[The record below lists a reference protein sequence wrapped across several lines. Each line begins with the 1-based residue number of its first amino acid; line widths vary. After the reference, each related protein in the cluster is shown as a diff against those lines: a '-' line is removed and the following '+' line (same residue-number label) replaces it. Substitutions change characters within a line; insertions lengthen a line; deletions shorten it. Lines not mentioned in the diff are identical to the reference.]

1 MAKFKKVTSVLLAV
15 LMVFGSMSVLAS
27 ASRSDYLDEAI
38 INQYNSIDKAELTTE
53 QQATLILD
61 ELDVMLTKE
70 DIVLDIPLIG
80 TIDLTSVDAAM
91 DSIYNLTGNW
101 LYGSLTVGDL
111 FVLEDHRSDIATNR
125 RASAN
130 NGDMAVIDSLVTYL
144 ANCAPTLLGMFGDDF
159 NWGIVHGFLPP
170 EFRMIIDDFNGWLDE
185 LIWDLLHPVND
196 EVMTGNP
203 TLDDFVQFLCDNQ
216 LAGLRPEV
224 MGFEGVM
231 PGFIVDVDGDTAYRV
246 IEEGIYEALNAFIVP
261 ILNSSLK
268 TVIREAVESNQAD
281 GGELYELIDTNYV
294 IEKHTFDTTL
304 GLVDQLNDVLGVVV
318 EEMLLDDKSEWVS
331 TADGITAGRS
341 NAENL
346 TRNLEVLIRQIIVAG
361 GDTEPVNDYTLEKLG
376 DYIARAAVEQFVDHL
391 DFEVGDTMEKIAY
404 EGLRELVVRFVPEV
418 TYLDLETDDEQQYRD
433 GILEMGADIAC
444 YYLNAN
450 LGLDCAYST
459 TANEFILAFLD
470 WCMPY
475 IDGLFAKTTEYN
487 NAIADGDGWGAVD
500 AILWQFIPKAW
511 FNYAGM
517 FANNGVTGTA
527 DDLTFKSLLD
537 YIMDALLDLDVN
549 KIFTFFTHDANSDL
563 TKHVDEFIIQFVAN
577 ILNTALS
584 PVAVDSK
591 TVELVDENGNC
602 ILTLYAPYM
611 TDANGAV
618 SNAVELTVSDIKNGS
633 FTLTTSVDA
642 EWLADSEREYPVTI
656 DPIMQT
662 EQTWDEPT
670 HSHSAFIAS
679 YKPNNRYGRG
689 GADYEGSMY
698 VGFEPSYGKTR
709 ALVQNPTLPTLAVAD
724 KVVHAELA
732 VFTYSCYPEIRVD
745 LHRITEN
752 WNQATVCWNSNID
765 YDPQIEDYQIVQN
778 FEYYDEEADRWQR
791 FEITDLVRG
800 WYSGEYENHG
810 VMLTS
815 ESETASTLKRAWFLS
830 SGYPEYSEIRPMLII
845 AYRNMSGYENYW
857 SYTNLAAGR
866 NGVVSVNNFNG
877 NLVFTQPVT
886 NDNGGNLLPVG
897 ISLVY
902 NSNAEAPRTTDFG
915 TNMQTNFHITLYR
928 EWNDENLLDYGYR
941 YCMTDADG
949 TKHWFQFEDESA
961 TTAQDEDGLGY
972 TIDLYPE
979 EAGAWISVE
988 DKDGNRMLF
997 NDNLNLTTIK
1007 DTNGNVISLSYD
1019 TVAGRQWLYRITDGA
1034 GRAYTFT
1041 YNMSSGLCTAITD
1054 PAGIKTAFSYTTY
1067 ANAAY
1072 LTGITFQSGTADA
1085 KTVNLTHSNGK
1096 LTAVTAIDSTRAK
1109 ISYSTADNNR
1119 VANINWGISD
1129 SQLLESY
1136 TFAYKQN
1143 ETKVADLQ
1151 NRTYTYQFN
1160 DFGQTTGIVSDEDQT
1175 AKFYD
1180 WAPGNTT
1187 DARANKLLSESKVIH
1202 SVANLVKN
1210 GSFTGSLAGWGVVPA
1225 SGSAEGKGEIDSS
1238 LGYLT
1243 KNALKFTKQASR
1255 TNGVYAVG
1263 SVFGIESGLYT
1274 ASAYLNTGGQTLGG
1288 SGASLKVRLLNNG
1301 TVVEIPQSECI
1312 TQTDGWERISV
1323 TFEVPTGCTV
1333 QLVPGLEADA
1343 VGTVWFDELQVEQG
1357 AGVSSFNM
1365 VENAALNNSNYKWE
1379 SYSIGNN
1386 TALALTGYDRYL
1398 SLAGVASSD
1407 STNLGQSIQTVNG
1420 EKGDVFSFG
1429 SWVKANSAPVN
1440 EIREDDSCKPEFS
1453 IVLRFYDANGTSVG
1467 EEEVKVNSDLA
1478 AWQYVAGKAIAPA
1491 AYTSVRFEV
1500 VYHHNVNTL
1509 YAVGSFVYKEE
1520 FGQTF
1525 VYNNNGDPVSA
1536 VDLAASESSF
1546 AFNGNQMAALVNPS
1560 GSAYYY
1566 SYDEDTNNLTTAVS
1580 TDGQRYTFAYD
1591 SKGNVTNAVVQADKP
1606 ATAITAGT
1614 KYVIRNAESGN
1625 CLDIDADYFICNN
1638 RFEADKQAQ
1647 IWQAVSAGQT
1657 DVYRLT
1663 TYDAN
1668 LKVQS
1673 GLNEENRPLVIDYGT
1688 GTAFSFKI
1696 VPSEA
1701 VAGAFNILTKTSSYA
1716 RAVDGQPED
1725 SKDYE
1730 DGTLIKQ
1737 TTLDTDDKSQC
1748 WFFYPVTEDVGQTIE
1763 TAATY
1768 TANGNFV
1775 STVSDQR
1782 GNNTTYS
1789 YNQNTGTLTSV
1800 ADAKSS
1806 TSYTYNTDNSLASVR
1821 SVGYTVEYTYAED
1834 RLTDINTDDSVYYK
1848 FQYDTFGRSTAVQVG
1863 NNASYQTLAQYTY
1876 NTTGLLSTLTYG
1888 NSWKVNYVYDSLDRV
1903 TQVNYNNS
1911 STQKL
1916 EYLYGSD
1923 GNVAQIIDYAA
1934 GTRTKPVYDL
1944 AGRLVAVKQ
1953 YDGTAQ
1959 TDTDILTEFTYTYAD
1974 KTNYLTKKTMDLPT
1988 RDLTATYTYG
1998 DAAAG
2003 EMPDQVY
2010 NIYYDSWSSVD
2021 YAYDSLGRLTDETV
2035 NVALGYTIDNSY
2047 TYLDV
2052 NADRTTT
2059 LVSTY
2064 TTKTGTYSYTYDNVG
2079 NITQIVFTPSD
2090 TTQSA
2095 KTITYQYD
2103 MLNRL
2108 VRENNQFAGK
2118 TYFYNYSSLGN
2129 LSSVQEGSFTLS
2141 GTPSDLVRTEYYYY
2155 DNATWRDLLTGY
2167 NNKNITYDA
2176 IGNPTSIGTANLT
2189 WQGRTLTQYADGAN
2203 TYSYEYDMSGHRISK
2218 TVNGTKTEYFYDGD
2232 QLVAQKSGNNRI
2244 TFMFDANGSAFG
2256 FYYNNA
2262 PYFFIKNIQGDVTAI
2277 TNFAGTVIGTYTYDA
2292 WGNLIE
2298 SASDLSDEVAAM
2310 NPIRYRGYYY
2320 DAETGYYFLNSRY
2333 YDAEMGRFLNADSV
2347 DVITATLDALT
2358 DKNLYSYC
2366 DNNPVV
2372 RIDRSGEFW
2381 NYVIGGAVGAIVGG
2395 VSAAISGGDWR
2406 SIALGA
2412 GVGAGGGLLAASG
2425 LPVAVQIVASGL
2437 LSGGNNLVSQ
2447 TLIEGKS
2454 FAEVNWI
2461 DVGIDTAIGVGTSV
2475 LSYGITRNATQAA
2488 DKIIQ
2493 KGANKVVKGQQSLL
2507 SGSRYGK
2514 GAIKRGTEIMNN
2526 GIKQMNTARGTSSV
2540 LGSIAGGILTS
2551 IKSLINLLIN

>member
-1 MAKFKKVTSVLLAV
+1 MKNFTQKAICLLLVLL
-15 LMVFGSMSVLAS
+15 
-27 ASRSDYLDEAI
+27 
-38 INQYNSIDKAELTTE
+38 LTI
-53 QQATLILD
+53 QSL
-61 ELDVMLTKE
+61 
-70 DIVLDIPLIG
+70 PL
-80 TIDLTSVDAAM
+80 
-91 DSIYNLTGNW
+91 
-101 LYGSLTVGDL
+101 
-111 FVLEDHRSDIATNR
+111 
-125 RASAN
+125 RASAMQVTSGDVAEQEEIIGAETEN
-130 NGDMAVIDSLVTYL
+130 NDAIVLSEAVDKREKYAKHFNMSDGTVMAVQYSVPVHFYDNEKYV
-144 ANCAPTLLGMFGDDF
+144 DF
-159 NWGIVHGFLPP
+159 NNTLV
-170 EFRMIIDDFNGWLDE
+170 EIDAEDTQEPQVAESENAL
-185 LIWDLLHPVND
+185 LQLVADL
-196 EVMTGNP
+196 T
-203 TLDDFVQFLCDNQ
+203 
-216 LAGLRPEV
+216 
-224 MGFEGVM
+224 
-231 PGFIVDVDGDTAYRV
+231 
-246 IEEGIYEALNAFIVP
+246 
-261 ILNSSLK
+261 
-268 TVIREAVESNQAD
+268 
-281 GGELYELIDTNYV
+281 
-294 IEKHTFDTTL
+294 
-304 GLVDQLNDVLGVVV
+304 
-318 EEMLLDDKSEWVS
+318 
-331 TADGITAGRS
+331 
-341 NAENL
+341 
-346 TRNLEVLIRQIIVAG
+346 
-361 GDTEPVNDYTLEKLG
+361 
-376 DYIARAAVEQFVDHL
+376 AAVEKASNKELTNTAADYDVRFSKKSNGNKLVRFEKDGFKISWYYENSEKVTAQVDAPVADDDPTTL
-391 DFEVGDTMEKIAY
+391 ENLISTVTYEDILEDTDLQY
-404 EGLRELVVRFVPEV
+404 VVRP
-418 TYLDLETDDEQQYRD
+418 D
-433 GILEMGADIAC
+433 GIKENIILQSSSAPTVFKAE
-444 YYLNAN
+444 YKAN
-450 LGLDCAYST
+450 GLT
-459 TANEFILAFLD
+459 
-470 WCMPY
+470 
-475 IDGLFAKTTEYN
+475 
-487 NAIADGDGWGAVD
+487 
-500 AILWQFIPKAW
+500 
-511 FNYAGM
+511 
-517 FANNGVTGTA
+517 
-527 DDLTFKSLLD
+527 
-537 YIMDALLDLDVN
+537 
-549 KIFTFFTHDANSDL
+549 
-563 TKHVDEFIIQFVAN
+563 
-577 ILNTALS
+577 

-591 TVELVDENGNC
+591 TVELVDESGNC

-618 SNAVELTVSDIKNGS
+618 SNAVELTVSDIKNGT
-633 FTLTTSVDA
+633 FALTTSVDA
-642 EWLADSEREYPVTI
+642 AWLADGERAYPVTI

-670 HSHSAFIAS
+670 HSHSAFISS
-679 YKPNNRYGRG
+679 YNPNNCYGRG
-689 GADYEGSMY
+689 GAYYEGSMH
-698 VGFEPSYGKTR
+698 VGYEPSYGKTR
-709 ALVQNPTLPTLAVAD
+709 ALVKNPTLPTLAVAD

-745 LHRITEN
+745 LHRITET
-752 WNQATVCWNSNID
+752 WNQSTVCWNSNID
-765 YDPQIEDYQIVQN
+765 YDPQIEDYQIVQSM
-778 FEYYDEEADRWQR
+778 EITDEEADRWQR

-800 WYSGEYENHG
+800 WYSGEYANYG

-902 NSNAEAPRTTDFG
+902 NSNAQDIRTTDFG

-928 EWNDENLLDYGYR
+928 EWDDENLLDYGYR

-979 EAGAWISVE
+979 ETDAWISVE

-1007 DTNGNVISLSYD
+1007 DTNGNTIDLLYD
-1019 TVAGRQWLYRITDGA
+1019 LIAGRQWLYRIIDGA
-1034 GRAYTFT
+1034 GRAYNLT
-1041 YNMSSGLCTAITD
+1041 YNLNSGLCTEITD

-1096 LTAVTAIDSTRAK
+1096 LTAVTAIDGTRAK
-1109 ISYSTADNNR
+1109 ISYSTVDNSR

-1202 SVANLVKN
+1202 SVGNLVKN
-1210 GSFTGSLAGWGVVPA
+1210 GGFTGSLAGWGVVPA

-1312 TQTDGWERISV
+1312 TKTDGWERISV
-1323 TFEVPTGCTV
+1323 TFEVPAGYTV

-1343 VGTVWFDELQVEQG
+1343 VGTVWFDELQIEQG

-1365 VENAALNNSNYKWE
+1365 VENAALTNSNYGWT
-1379 SYSIGNN
+1379 SYSVGNN
-1386 TALALTGYDRYL
+1386 TSIALTGYANYL
-1398 SLAGVASSD
+1398 TLIGNPASS
-1407 STNLGQSIQTVNG
+1407 TANIGQKISIANG
-1420 EKGDVFSFG
+1420 KKGDVFSFG

-1453 IVLRFYDANGTSVG
+1453 IVLRFYDADGESVG

-1491 AYTSVRFEV
+1491 AYNSVRFEV

-1536 VDLAASESSF
+1536 SDLAASESSF

-1606 ATAITAGT
+1606 ANAITAGT

-1663 TYDAN
+1663 TYSAN

-1673 GLNEENRPLVIDYGT
+1673 GSNQENRPLVIDYGT

-1696 VPSEA
+1696 IPSEA
-1701 VAGAFNILTKTSSYA
+1701 VSGAFNILTKTSSYA

-1748 WFFYPVTEDVGQTIE
+1748 WFFYPVVENVGQTIE

-1782 GNNTTYS
+1782 GNNTTY
-1789 YNQNTGTLTSV
+1789 YFNETDGTLETAIVNYV
-1800 ADAKSS
+1800 AID
-1806 TSYTYNTDNSLASVR
+1806 YTYNTDNSLASVTNDI
-1821 SVGYTVEYTYAED
+1821 YTAEYNYDKD
-1834 RLTDINTDDSVYYK
+1834 RLTSINADDKVYYQ
-1848 FQYDTFGRSTAVQVG
+1848 FAYDSYGRATNVQVG
-1863 NNASYQTLAQYTY
+1863 YDVEPYENYISLISYYY
-1876 NTTGLLSTLTYG
+1876 GTGNLLSALTYG
-1888 NSWKVNYVYDSLDRV
+1888 NDWTVNYSYDSLDRV
-1903 TQVNYNNS
+1903 AQVNYNGS
-1911 STQKL
+1911 AEQKL

-1923 GNVAQIIDYAA
+1923 GNVAQVIDYAA

-1974 KTNYLTKKTMDLPT
+1974 KTNYLTEKTMDLPT
-1988 RDLTATYTYG
+1988 HSLTATYTYG
-1998 DAAAG
+1998 DAAVG
-2003 EMPDQVY
+2003 EMPDQIY
-2010 NIYYDSWSSVD
+2010 NVSYCENVSTS
-2021 YAYDSLGRLTDETV
+2021 YAYDELGRQLSQTV
-2035 NVALGYTIDNSY
+2035 HCGD
-2047 TYLDV
+2047 DV
-2052 NADRTTT
+2052 SFTNEYIYFDVSSNRTTT
-2059 LVSTY
+2059 LVSSY
-2064 TTKTGTYSYTYDNVG
+2064 LTKTGTYRYTYDTIG
-2079 NITQIVFTPSD
+2079 NITEIVFTPID
-2090 TTQSA
+2090 TTQST
-2095 KTITYQYD
+2095 KTVSYHYD
-2103 MLNRL
+2103 SLNRL
-2108 VRENNQFAGK
+2108 IRENNEFAGK
-2118 TYFYNYSSLGN
+2118 TWF
-2129 LSSVQEGSFTLS
+2129 
-2141 GTPSDLVRTEYYYY
+2141 YYYY
-2155 DNATWRDLLTGY
+2155 GIGNICDVQESPYTPKGSFPSTRTQIKNHSYNDYTWNDRLTAFNGNA
-2167 NNKNITYDA
+2167 ITYDA
-2176 IGNPTSIGTANLT
+2176 IGNPIQIGNASLS
-2189 WQGRTLTQYADGAN
+2189 WDGRGLKQYSDGEN
-2203 TYSYEYDMSGHRISK
+2203 VFSYSYDMYTHRTSK
-2218 TVNGTKTEYFYDGD
+2218 TVNGITTDFYYDGD
-2232 QLVAQKSGNNRI
+2232 RLVAQKTGDINISFI
-2244 TFMFDANGSAFG
+2244 FDAKGDAYG
-2256 FYYNNA
+2256 FYYNDA
-2262 PYFFIKNIQGDVTAI
+2262 TYFYVKNIQGDVVALIDSDGDT
-2277 TNFAGTVIGTYTYDA
+2277 IGTYAYDA

-2298 SASDLSDEVAAM
+2298 TASDLTNSVAIL

-2320 DAETGYYFLNSRY
+2320 DNETGYYYLNSRY
-2333 YDAEMGRFLNADSV
+2333 YDPECGRFINADTVEVLTSNF
-2347 DVITATLDALT
+2347 ATLSN
-2358 DKNLYSYC
+2358 KNMFAYC

-2372 RIDRSGEFW
+2372 RTDESGHAWWVAPLISVGATYVTAVIDNINDGITGWQILNPFTSKTIGEFA
-2381 NYVIGGAVGAIVGG
+2381 G
-2395 VSAAISGGDWR
+2395 SFISGLIPGSGIGRAVFRAVVNETIVYCESEIFGD
-2406 SIALGA
+2406 
-2412 GVGAGGGLLAASG
+2412 
-2425 LPVAVQIVASGL
+2425 
-2437 LSGGNNLVSQ
+2437 GGNLVDS
-2447 TLIEGKS
+2447 I
-2454 FAEVNWI
+2454 VN
-2461 DVGIDTAIGVGTSV
+2461 VAIGATLDGIFSQ
-2475 LSYGITRNATQAA
+2475 LSDSFNDMIESMLPQNYSQYAGELYDVFPDATKDDVYNYIRATNTVKNIVEKTA
-2488 DKIIQ
+2488 D
-2493 KGANKVVKGQQSLL
+2493 
-2507 SGSRYGK
+2507 
-2514 GAIKRGTEIMNN
+2514 AIL
-2526 GIKQMNTARGTSSV
+2526 NTFSSIV
-2540 LGSIAGGILTS
+2540 TWFVDEL
-2551 IKSLINLLIN
+2551 KEMFK